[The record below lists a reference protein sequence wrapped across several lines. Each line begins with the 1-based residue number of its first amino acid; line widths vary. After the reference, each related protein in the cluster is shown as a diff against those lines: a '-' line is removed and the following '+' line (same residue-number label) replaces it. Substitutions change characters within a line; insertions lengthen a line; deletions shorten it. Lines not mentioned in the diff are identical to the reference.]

1 MQPGGESVR
10 EILQKLKVKLLCPPV
25 TSQFGTY
32 PKHLTFN
39 PTDTCSAVFID
50 ALFTTARKWKQLRH
64 PPTGEQE
71 VWCIDTV
78 EYYTAAKKKEKVEIS
93 GKLVELEITI
103 LSEVAQTQ

>member
-1 MQPGGESVR
+1 
-10 EILQKLKVKLLCPPV
+10 
-25 TSQFGTY
+25 
-32 PKHLTFN
+32 
-39 PTDTCSAVFID
+39 VFID

-71 VWCIDTV
+71 VWCIDC
-78 EYYTAAKKKEKVEIS
+78 TAAKKKEKMDIS

>member
-1 MQPGGESVR
+1 MSQAAICCVGQGVFIHCRWECNLEQQLWESVR

-39 PTDTCSAVFID
+39 PTDTYLLS
-50 ALFTTARKWKQLRH
+50 
-64 PPTGEQE
+64 TGEQE
-71 VWCIDTV
+71 VWCIDC
-78 EYYTAAKKKEKVEIS
+78 TAAKKKEKMDIS